1 MTEIETTDLMRRTVA
16 LRPYLKTGNYN
27 GSHIMEAWILLD
39 GLAAACKAA
48 LAERDGAVLA
58 LKNIAFYAREAQDE
72 VPLHMQ
78 YDDLALYAEE
88 AVVAIEKGWKNDHQY
103 RPYGQEDTPLTEK
116 EPPSSVR

>member
-1 MTEIETTDLMRRTVA
+1 MTETKGDVEKLLAAFKDEPSSTIAE
-16 LRPYLKTGNYN
+16 G
-27 GSHIMEAWILLD
+27 LLD
-39 GLAAACKAA
+39 DAIHSLC
-48 LAERDGAVLA
+48 AERDGAVLA

-88 AVVAIEKGWKNDHQY
+88 AVVAIEKGWKNDHQF